1 LFEVKVYPGVGY
13 ECNSFL
19 IVDEKTVLIDTGT
32 GSTTTLK
39 EKIQKTVKKID
50 LIINTHA
57 HMDHVGGN
65 SQFSTDIAVHENDV
79 LELEKGGLYGTGE
92 LFGMKASSKV
102 DIVLREGDRI
112 DTGELSLR
120 VIHTPG
126 HTPGG
131 VCLLSNKGHL
141 FSGDTL
147 FSGGSFGRTDLPGG
161 STNELYHS
169 LERLKSTEFEFL
181 MPGHTDCVENGRE
194 HLNSALEWFEEIY
207 ERI

>member
-1 LFEVKVYPGVGY
+1 MVEVNVYPGVGY

-32 GSTTTLK
+32 GSTAALK
-39 EKIQKTVKKID
+39 EKIQKTAKKID
-50 LIINTHA
+50 LIINSHA

-65 SQFSTDIAVHENDV
+65 SQFSTEVAVHENDV
-79 LELEKGGLYGTGE
+79 LELENGGLYGTGE
-92 LFGMKASSKV
+92 LFDMKASSKV
-102 DIVLREGDRI
+102 DMVLRDGDKI
-112 DTGELSLR
+112 DTGEISLS

-161 STNELYHS
+161 STDELYHS
-169 LERLKSTEFEFL
+169 LERLKSTAFEFL
-181 MPGHTDCVENGRE
+181 MPGHMDCVENGRK